1 MFFHA
6 LTGSDIT
13 SFFKGIGKK
22 KAWEAWNVM
31 PDITPI
37 FAQLV
42 GSNGVN
48 STIPARDFKY
58 LQHFVCVMYSKNS
71 PHVKLN
77 GARHATIVEGVAIKH
92 IPPTE
97 GALMQKAKRALLQN
111 IFWHSALDLCPPKPP
126 AQNFSWKKVNGK

>member
-77 GARHATIVEGVAIKH
+77 EAHRAMIVEGVAIKH

-97 GALMQKAKRALLQN
+97 GALMQKTKRALLQI
-111 IFWHSALDLCPPKPP
+111 IFWHSA
-126 AQNFSWKKVNGK
+126 